1 MPPDLVRVLVVDDYD
16 DISEMLAT
24 MLRRNGYEAETA
36 SSSLA
41 AIEKCQAGAYEV
53 VLSDIGLPVMNGY
66 ELVRKLRTLPG
77 YKSIAMIALT
87 GLTVF
92 GDRKAARTAGFDEQL
107 TKPVGERTLITTI
120 ERVLRTKR

>member
-1 MPPDLVRVLVVDDYD
+1 MPPDTVRVLVVDDYD
-16 DISEMLAT
+16 DISEMLAM

-36 SSSLA
+36 SSALE

-53 VLSDIGLPVMNGY
+53 ILSDIGMPVMSGY
-66 ELVRKLRTLPG
+66 ELARKLRTLPG
-77 YKSIAMIALT
+77 YKLIAMIALT

-92 GDRKAARTAGFDEQL
+92 GDRKGALAAGFDERL

-120 ERVLRTKR
+120 ERLLKAKR